1 MYTLSTTRFTNST
14 WESNVNYRIKH
25 NISGCIY
32 GSPLEMSPKILYDSL
47 VFIIEMNN
55 ETNNIE
61 GISLVRNRPYLD
73 KYYNIYKDGNY
84 NRFVYKSNYHI
95 DREKLIRYNEELVK
109 LLEYI
114 LFKEKSHLK
123 RGCGFTT
130 ITSKLL
136 ASKKNENCK
145 KLDLNNIIKYI
156 IQYFK
161 LEYSIVNEICIEEES
176 SEEIQSKEH

>member
-14 WESNVNYRIKH
+14 WESNVKYRIKN

-47 VFIIEMNN
+47 VFIVEMNN

-61 GISLVRNRPYLD
+61 GIGLVRNRPYLD

-95 DREKLIRYNEELVK
+95 DREKLIRYNETLIK

-114 LFKEKSHLK
+114 LFKEKTHLK
-123 RGCGFTT
+123 RGSGFTT

-136 ASKKNENCK
+136 ASKKDENCK
-145 KLDLNNIIKYI
+145 KIDLNNIIRYI

-161 LEYSIVNEICIEEES
+161 LEYSSIEET
-176 SEEIQSKEH
+176 IQENQNKEN

>member
-14 WESNVNYRIKH
+14 WESNVKYRSKN

-47 VFIIEMNN
+47 VFIVEMNN
-55 ETNNIE
+55 EKNNIE
-61 GISLVRNRPYLD
+61 GIGLVRNRPYLD

-84 NRFVYKSNYHI
+84 NRFIYKSNYYI
-95 DREKLIRYNEELVK
+95 DREKLIRYDEALVN

-123 RGCGFTT
+123 RGSGFTT
-130 ITSKLL
+130 ITSKLV
-136 ASKKNENCK
+136 ASKKRKNVKN
-145 KLDLNNIIKYI
+145 
-156 IQYFK
+156 
-161 LEYSIVNEICIEEES
+161 
-176 SEEIQSKEH
+176 